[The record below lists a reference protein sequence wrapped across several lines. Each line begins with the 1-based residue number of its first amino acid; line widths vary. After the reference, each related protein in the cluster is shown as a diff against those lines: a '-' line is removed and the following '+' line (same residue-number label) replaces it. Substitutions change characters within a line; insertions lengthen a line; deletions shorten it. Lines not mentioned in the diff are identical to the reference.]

1 MTDSWKCPRCG
12 ATSPRAGGIERAID
26 RQTAMQRQGIALIAE
41 LLGYQALLTGG
52 MSEPKTAEI
61 VRIMD
66 EIEAFKKER

>member
-41 LLGYQALLTGG
+41 LLGY
-52 MSEPKTAEI
+52 
-61 VRIMD
+61 IMD
-66 EIEAFKKER
+66 EIKAFKKEG